1 MVDDRLVGDAAA
13 HLPVGLLKIEC
24 EYNTTLAP
32 NESLMQRPTAPVDD
46 RSEAPQQALASS
58 RTQDVALRAVTLMCL
73 GRRAV
78 HSLARAGMPHRP

>member
-1 MVDDRLVGDAAA
+1 MPALAGSTRINTYSHYRPLAVIMVDDRLVGDAAA

-46 RSEAPQQALASS
+46 RSGLVE
-58 RTQDVALRAVTLMCL
+58 
-73 GRRAV
+73 
-78 HSLARAGMPHRP
+78 